1 MPIKDI
7 YVFKLVK
14 TPKFGYETRSKM
26 KRMQSQG
33 NVMPKKK
40 KVNKSTSKENIASP
54 KQKPLTD
61 KFISLSEW
69 LAIHV

>member
-1 MPIKDI
+1 M
-7 YVFKLVK
+7 K
-14 TPKFGYETRSKM
+14 TPNFGYETRSKM

-40 KVNKSTSKENIASP
+40 RKVNKSTSKENIASP